1 MTASEPAKRK
11 LLIHGHFKTRTT
23 MEQQPNHIFKEEQID
38 WAWLAKAGIDKE
50 RLEKEGN
57 LNQLLQGKETGIL
70 SLRLKTTVIEL
81 AMDATLR
88 IVKNAEGNP
97 IVEINGINLE
107 NQ

>member
-1 MTASEPAKRK
+1 
-11 LLIHGHFKTRTT
+11 

-38 WAWLAKAGIDKE
+38 WARLAKAGIDKE
-50 RLEKEGN
+50 QLKEEGN
-57 LNQLLQGKETGIL
+57 LDQLLQGKETGIL

>member
-1 MTASEPAKRK
+1 
-11 LLIHGHFKTRTT
+11 

-38 WAWLAKAGIDKE
+38 WARLTKAGIDKE
-50 RLEKEGN
+50 QLKEEGN
-57 LNQLLQGKETGIL
+57 LDQLLQGKETGIL

>member
-1 MTASEPAKRK
+1 
-11 LLIHGHFKTRTT
+11 

-38 WAWLAKAGIDKE
+38 WARLAKAGIDKE

-57 LNQLLQGKETGIL
+57 LDQLLQGKETGIL